1 MTDEFALNAADKPA
15 NKPRGK
21 PLAKGFDPRRWLQG
35 RPRIPKDRQEAQKI
49 IDNVIWE
56 ELSRTITN
64 PDSKD
69 EVDALRLMIRSMIRN
84 KNMQDKILDRILG
97 KVSQNVELTGKDG
110 AALIP
115 DENEVY
121 NRIMARIQGRMAS
134 GKPEETTKDSG

>member
-1 MTDEFALNAADKPA
+1 MKTTDDPA
-15 NKPRGK
+15 NTGENLDDGRFK
-21 PLAKGFDPRRWLQG
+21 KGFDKRRWLQG
-35 RPRIPKDRQEAQKI
+35 RPKIPKDRAEAQKI

-97 KVSQNVELTGKDG
+97 KVAQGVELTGKDG
-110 AALIP
+110 GALVQPETMKPSEIAERVAALLKQK
-115 DENEVY
+115 E
-121 NRIMARIQGRMAS
+121 
-134 GKPEETTKDSG
+134 

>member
-1 MTDEFALNAADKPA
+1 MTDEFALNTADKPA

-97 KVSQNVELTGKDG
+97 KVSQGVELMGKDG
-110 AALIP
+110 EKIVITVKGLDDITE
-115 DENEVY
+115 D
-121 NRIMARIQGRMAS
+121 
-134 GKPEETTKDSG
+134 

>member
-1 MTDEFALNAADKPA
+1 MTDLPA
-15 NKPRGK
+15 NTGEKLDNGQFK
-21 PLAKGFDPRRWLQG
+21 KGFDKRRWLNG

-97 KVSQNVELTGKDG
+97 KVSQGVELMGKDG
-110 AALIP
+110 EKIVITVKGLDDITE
-115 DENEVY
+115 D
-121 NRIMARIQGRMAS
+121 
-134 GKPEETTKDSG
+134 